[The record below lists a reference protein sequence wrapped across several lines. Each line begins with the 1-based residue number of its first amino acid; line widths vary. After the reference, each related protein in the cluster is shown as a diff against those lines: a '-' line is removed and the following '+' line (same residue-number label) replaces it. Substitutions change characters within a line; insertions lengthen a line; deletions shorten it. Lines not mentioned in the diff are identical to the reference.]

1 MSGEGI
7 IAAAPPPVTSPRW
20 AATVHYRADAGLID
34 VIHDLDEIEDLHE
47 LVERGPHWDTIEQI
61 VIVRAVAG
69 PPLTLTIEVAAQL

>member
-7 IAAAPPPVTSPRW
+7 IAAARPHVMNPRW

-34 VIHDLDEIEDLHE
+34 VTHDLDEIEDLHD

-69 PPLTLTIEVAAQL
+69 EPLTLTIEEAEKL